1 MTAKRQ
7 PVTYPPPRKPLTM
20 EDSAPAGPPAVA
32 PTAASEEAK
41 AAPAEALGVAPSR
54 AGKKA
59 VTFYLPRE
67 KWLAL
72 RTTSLRTGRPT
83 HELMAEATDWLLGKY
98 QDRAGEGT

>member
-7 PVTYPPPRKPLTM
+7 PVTYPAARKPLNIEETTAM
-20 EDSAPAGPPAVA
+20 VPTAEAEAAEAGSAP
-32 PTAASEEAK
+32 
-41 AAPAEALGVAPSR
+41 PSR
-54 AGKKA
+54 IGKKA

-83 HELMAEATDWLLGKY
+83 HELMAEATDWLLSKY
-98 QDRAGEGT
+98 REAT

>member
-7 PVTYPPPRKPLTM
+7 PVNYPTVRKPLIVQEEVPEVPET
-20 EDSAPAGPPAVA
+20 APAPPALA
-32 PTAASEEAK
+32 GAAAI
-41 AAPAEALGVAPSR
+41 APSR
-54 AGKKA
+54 QGKRA

-83 HELMAEATDWLLGKY
+83 HELMAEATDWLLSRY
-98 QDRAGEGT
+98 PEGE

>member
-7 PVTYPPPRKPLTM
+7 PIAYPAARRPLAIEETASATPIAV
-20 EDSAPAGPPAVA
+20 EDPVR
-32 PTAASEEAK
+32 TT
-41 AAPAEALGVAPSR
+41 PAETERKEAPDVPPSR
-54 AGKKA
+54 IGKKA

-83 HELMAEATDWLLGKY
+83 HELMTEATDWVLS
-98 QDRAGEGT
+98 QNPET

>member
-7 PVTYPPPRKPLTM
+7 PVAYPSPRKPLVV
-20 EDSAPAGPPAVA
+20 EDSATAETPAAT
-32 PTAASEEAK
+32 PTEAK
-41 AAPAEALGVAPSR
+41 ATPAEGGGVAPSR

-98 QDRAGEGT
+98 RDGGGEGT